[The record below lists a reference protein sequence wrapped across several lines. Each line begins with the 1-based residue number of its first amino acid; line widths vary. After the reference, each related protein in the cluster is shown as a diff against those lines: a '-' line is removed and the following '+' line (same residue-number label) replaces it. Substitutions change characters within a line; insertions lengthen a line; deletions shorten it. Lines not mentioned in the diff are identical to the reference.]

1 MEATCFDDRDLQLF
15 IANIIGHDAHAS
27 LEYSLSYGLF
37 LYYKLVKWRVSF
49 EEETMVKTY
58 TAVLE
63 LQTVH
68 DGRAK
73 SWKKTVVTLTYHIY
87 YDPVFIFLIVARNLQ
102 YNV

>member
-1 MEATCFDDRDLQLF
+1 
-15 IANIIGHDAHAS
+15 
-27 LEYSLSYGLF
+27 
-37 LYYKLVKWRVSF
+37 VSF

-68 DGRAK
+68 DGREK

-87 YDPVFIFLIVARNLQ
+87 YDPVFIFLIAARNLQ

>member
-1 MEATCFDDRDLQLF
+1 MQLF